1 MPHSM
6 RHLVKMRW
14 VDCTLCTTRRWRF
27 GDRAHWRRPPRG
39 VAFLVRRPRLSHN
52 SARGPPM
59 ASESAAVSGSPASSG
74 VMDKGL
80 KKGAIGYL
88 SNIVIGVASTAPAY
102 SLATTLGV
110 LVVVKGV
117 GVHAPAVMLVAFVP
131 MLLVAS
137 AYKYFNRADPDAGTT
152 FAWTTR
158 AFGPSTGWLN
168 GWAIFLADLIV
179 MASLADIAAIYTF
192 KLFGFSELGG
202 SKVAIIIAA
211 ILWIAIM
218 TWICYRGIELSARI
232 QQVLLGAEVF
242 ILALFSVVAFVKV
255 YGSHPPSGAIK
266 PSLSWINPF
275 AMNFSDLVVALL
287 LAVFIYWGWDS
298 GVAVNE
304 ESEDPAEGPGK
315 AAVVSTI
322 LLVLI
327 YVVVTAAAQSFHGVG
342 FLTNEAN
349 QEDVLNAL
357 GTGVLGGTLDKLLI
371 IAVLTSASAST
382 QTTILPTARTTLS
395 MAHWKAVTSLLSRVH
410 KRYLTPT
417 VSTLGFGAL
426 SIAITIA
433 LLLLSESVLDDS
445 LTAIGFP
452 ICFFYGFTGV
462 ACAWYYRRDL
472 TESVRN
478 FLLLGLG
485 PVLGGLM
492 LFGVGIK
499 AAFYYGHAENV
510 SSKPILG
517 ITLPLW
523 FGIGGMILG
532 AIILLISRPY
542 FKEYFS
548 RKTETAPPGLLDQPP
563 PQVIP
568 TPVDF

>member
-59 ASESAAVSGSPASSG
+59 AIESAAVSGSPASSG
-74 VMDKGL
+74 VVDKGL

-102 SLATTLGV
+102 SLAATLGFI
-110 LVVVKGV
+110 LAVKGV
-117 GVHAPAVMLVAFVP
+117 GVHAPAVMLVAFIP

-158 AFGPSTGWLN
+158 AFGPVTGWLN

-232 QQVLLGAEVF
+232 QQVLLGMEVF

-255 YGSHPPSGAIK
+255 YGSHPPAGAIK
-266 PSLSWINPF
+266 PSLSWFNPF
-275 AMNFSDLVVALL
+275 AMNFGDLVVAVLL
-287 LAVFIYWGWDS
+287 GVFIYWGWDS
-298 GVAVNE
+298 GVSVNE

-315 AAVVSTI
+315 AAGVSTI
-322 LLVLI
+322 LLVVI
-327 YVVVTAAAQSFHGVG
+327 YLLVSSAAQAFHGVG

-371 IAVLTSASAST
+371 ITVLTSASAST

-395 MAHWKAVTSLLSRVH
+395 MAHWKAVTNVLSRMH

-426 SIAITIA
+426 SIVITVV
-433 LLLLSESVLDDS
+433 LLLLSESVLVDS
-445 LTAIGFP
+445 ITAIGFP
-452 ICFFYGFTGV
+452 ICFYYGFTGV
-462 ACAWYYRRDL
+462 ACPIYYRRDL
-472 TESVRN
+472 TESARN

-485 PVLGGLM
+485 PMLGGLM
-492 LFGVGIK
+492 LFGIGIK
-499 AAFYYGHAENV
+499 AAFFYGHAANV

-523 FGIGGMILG
+523 MGIGGMVLG
-532 AIILLISRPY
+532 AIIMLISRPY
-542 FKEYFS
+542 FREYFS
-548 RKTETAPPGLLDQPP
+548 RKTESAPPA
-563 PQVIP
+563 
-568 TPVDF
+568 

>member
-1 MPHSM
+1 MA
-6 RHLVKMRW
+6 
-14 VDCTLCTTRRWRF
+14 T
-27 GDRAHWRRPPRG
+27 
-39 VAFLVRRPRLSHN
+39 VAATPGTPER
-52 SARGPPM
+52 
-59 ASESAAVSGSPASSG
+59 EG

-80 KKGAIGYL
+80 KKNAIGYV

-102 SLATTLGV
+102 SLAATLGFIV
-110 LVVVKGV
+110 AVKGV
-117 GVHAPAVMLVAFVP
+117 GVHAPAVMLVAFIP

-152 FAWTTR
+152 FAWVTR
-158 AFGPSTGWLN
+158 AFGPMTGWVN
-168 GWAIFLADLIV
+168 GWAIFLADVIV

-192 KLFGFSELGG
+192 KLFGFTALGE
-202 SKVAIIIAA
+202 SKAAIIIAA
-211 ILWIAIM
+211 VLWIAIM

-232 QQVLLGAEVF
+232 QQVLLSAEVL
-242 ILALFSVVAFVKV
+242 ILGLFAVVAFVKV
-255 YGSHPPSGAIK
+255 YGSHPPAGSIK
-266 PSLSWINPF
+266 PSLSWFNPF
-275 AMNFSDLVVALL
+275 AMSLPDLVVALL

-298 GVAVNE
+298 GVSVNE

-327 YVVVTAAAQSFHGVG
+327 YVVVTAGAQAFHGTG

-357 GTGVLGGTLDKLLI
+357 GSGVLGSTLNKLLV

-395 MAHWKAVTSLLSRVH
+395 MAHWKAVTNLLARVH
-410 KRYLTPT
+410 KRFLTPT

-426 SIAITIA
+426 SIIITII
-433 LLLLSESVLDDS
+433 LLLLSESVLADS

-452 ICFFYGFTGV
+452 ICFYYGFTGI
-462 ACAWYYRRDL
+462 ACAWYYRHEL
-472 TESVRN
+472 GKSAHN

-485 PVLGGLM
+485 PVIGGLM
-492 LFGVGIK
+492 LFGIGGY
-499 AAFYYGHAENV
+499 AAVYYGHAENV
-510 SSKPILG
+510 ESKPILG

-523 FGIGGMILG
+523 MGIGGMVLG
-532 AIILLISRPY
+532 AVIMIISRPY
-542 FKEYFS
+542 FKEFSS
-548 RKTETAPPGLLDQPP
+548 RKTETAPPGVLDQPP
-563 PQVIP
+563 P
-568 TPVDF
+568 PVLP

>member
-1 MPHSM
+1 
-6 RHLVKMRW
+6 
-14 VDCTLCTTRRWRF
+14 
-27 GDRAHWRRPPRG
+27 
-39 VAFLVRRPRLSHN
+39 
-52 SARGPPM
+52 M
-59 ASESAAVSGSPASSG
+59 ATDSGAVSGAPASSQ

-80 KKGAIGYL
+80 KKGAIGYI

-102 SLATTLGV
+102 SLAATLGFIV
-110 LVVVKGV
+110 AVKGV
-117 GVHAPAVMLVAFVP
+117 GVHAPAVMLVAFIP

-158 AFGPSTGWLN
+158 AFGPMTGWLN

-179 MASLADIAAIYTF
+179 MASLSDIAAIYTF
-192 KLFGFSELGG
+192 KLFGFTELGE
-202 SKVAIIIAA
+202 SKWAIIIAA
-211 ILWIAIM
+211 VLWIAIM

-232 QQVLLGAEVF
+232 QQVLLGAEVL
-242 ILALFSVVAFVKV
+242 ILGVFSVVAFVKV
-255 YGSHPPSGAIK
+255 YGSSPPSGSIK

-304 ESEDPAEGPGK
+304 ESEDPANGPGK
-315 AAVVSTI
+315 AAVISTI

-342 FLTNEAN
+342 FITNEAN

-357 GTGVLGGTLDKLLI
+357 GSGVLGSTLNKLLV

-395 MAHWKAVTSLLSRVH
+395 MAHWKAVTNLLSRVH

-417 VSTLGFGAL
+417 VSTLGFGLL
-426 SIAITIA
+426 SILITIG
-433 LLLLSESVLDDS
+433 LLLLSASVLEDS

-452 ICFFYGFTGV
+452 ICFYYGFTGI
-462 ACAWYYRRDL
+462 ACAVYYRHEL
-472 TESVRN
+472 GKSARN
-478 FLLLGLG
+478 FLLLGAG
-485 PVLGGLM
+485 PVLGGLI
-492 LFGVGIK
+492 LFGIGIK

-510 SSKPILG
+510 GSKPLLG

-532 AIILLISRPY
+532 AIIMVVSRPY
-542 FKEYFS
+542 FKEFFS
-548 RKTETAPPGLLDQPP
+548 RKTETAPPGVLDRPP
-563 PQVIP
+563 GPVPAQ
-568 TPVDF
+568 VDF

>member
-1 MPHSM
+1 MDNTSHTFWGSRPLSSAGG
-6 RHLVKMRW
+6 
-14 VDCTLCTTRRWRF
+14 RRNF
-27 GDRAHWRRPPRG
+27 CHIPQRG
-39 VAFLVRRPRLSHN
+39 A
-52 SARGPPM
+52 GM
-59 ASESAAVSGSPASSG
+59 ATVSAAAPGTPGHEG

-80 KKGAIGYL
+80 KKNAIGYL

-102 SLATTLGV
+102 SLAATLGFI
-110 LVVVKGV
+110 VVVKGV
-117 GVHAPAVMLVAFVP
+117 GVHAPAVMLVAFIP

-137 AYKYFNRADPDAGTT
+137 AYKYFNRADPDTGTT

-158 AFGPSTGWLN
+158 AFGPMTGWVN

-192 KLFGFSELGG
+192 KLFGFTELGE
-202 SKVAIIIAA
+202 SKAAIIIAA
-211 ILWIAIM
+211 VIWIAIM

-232 QQVLLGAEVF
+232 QQLLLGMEVF
-242 ILALFSVVAFVKV
+242 ILGLFAVVAFVKV
-255 YGSHPPSGAIK
+255 YGSHPPAGSIK
-266 PSLSWINPF
+266 PSLDWINPF
-275 AMNFSDLVVALL
+275 AMSFGDLVVALL
-287 LAVFIYWGWDS
+287 LAIFIYWGWDS

-315 AAVVSTI
+315 AAVMSTI

-357 GTGVLGGTLDKLLI
+357 GSGVLGGTLNKLLV

-426 SIAITIA
+426 SIAITVA
-433 LLLLSESVLDDS
+433 LLLLSESVLADS

-452 ICFFYGFTGV
+452 ICFYYGFTGV
-462 ACAWYYRRDL
+462 ACAWYYRHDL
-472 TESVRN
+472 GKSAHN

-485 PVLGGLM
+485 PLIGGLM
-492 LFGVGIK
+492 LFGIGIK
-499 AAFYYGHAENV
+499 AFFYYWKTENV
-510 SSKPILG
+510 ESAPLLG
-517 ITLPLW
+517 ITLPIW
-523 FGIGGMILG
+523 FGIGGML
-532 AIILLISRPY
+532 
-542 FKEYFS
+542 
-548 RKTETAPPGLLDQPP
+548 
-563 PQVIP
+563 
-568 TPVDF
+568 

>member
-1 MPHSM
+1 MSTESGAVH
-6 RHLVKMRW
+6 
-14 VDCTLCTTRRWRF
+14 
-27 GDRAHWRRPPRG
+27 GAPPSSAG
-39 VAFLVRRPRLSHN
+39 VA
-52 SARGPPM
+52 
-59 ASESAAVSGSPASSG
+59 
-74 VMDKGL
+74 DKGL
-80 KKGAIGYL
+80 KKGAIGYV

-102 SLATTLGV
+102 SLAATLGFIV
-110 LVVVKGV
+110 AVKGV
-117 GVHAPAVMLVAFVP
+117 GVHAPAVMLVAFIP

-158 AFGPSTGWLN
+158 AFGPATGWLN
-168 GWAIFLADLIV
+168 GWAIFLADVIV

-192 KLFGFSELGG
+192 KLFGFTELGE
-202 SKVAIIIAA
+202 SKAAIIIAA
-211 ILWIAIM
+211 VLWIAIM

-232 QQVLLGAEVF
+232 QQVLLSAEVL
-242 ILALFSVVAFVKV
+242 ILGVFATVALVKV
-255 YGSHPPSGAIK
+255 YGSHPPSGSIK
-266 PSLSWINPF
+266 PSADWFNPF

-315 AAVVSTI
+315 AAVISTI

-327 YVVVTAAAQSFHGVG
+327 YVVVTAGAQSFHGVG

-357 GTGVLGGTLDKLLI
+357 GSGVLGGTLNKLLV

-410 KRYLTPT
+410 KRFLTPT

-426 SIAITIA
+426 SIIITIV
-433 LLLLSESVLDDS
+433 LLLLSESVLADS

-452 ICFFYGFTGV
+452 ICFYYGFTGIG
-462 ACAWYYRRDL
+462 CAIYYRHEL
-472 TESVRN
+472 GKSVRN

-492 LFGVGIK
+492 LFGIGVK
-499 AAFYYGHAENV
+499 AMFFYGHEANV
-510 SSKPILG
+510 ESKPILH

-523 FGIGGMILG
+523 MGIGGLILG
-532 AIILLISRPY
+532 FVLMLISRPY
-542 FKEYFS
+542 FKEFFK
-548 RKTETAPPGLLDQPP
+548 RKPETAPPGILDTPP
-563 PQVIP
+563 SPVLP
-568 TPVDF
+568 APVDF